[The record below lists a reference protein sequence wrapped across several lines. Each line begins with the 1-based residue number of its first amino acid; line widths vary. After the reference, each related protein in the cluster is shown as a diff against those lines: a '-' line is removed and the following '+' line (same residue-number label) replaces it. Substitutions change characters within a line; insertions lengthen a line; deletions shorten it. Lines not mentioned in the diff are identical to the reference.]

1 MNNKRSSTA
10 RIVSFIV
17 LLGIIPSW
25 FFYLG
30 IKFKETL
37 NVIDSNSDT
46 AMLQEYLK

>member
-30 IKFKETL
+30 MKFKETL
-37 NVIDSNSDT
+37 YVLDTNGNT
-46 AMLQEYLK
+46 AMLEEYLK